1 MATSSI
7 LFAIM
12 TVVGGLIIVLA
23 TLAMLL
29 RHRKATQAP
38 VDLVGRIAS
47 VEIVLAPEGA
57 VLVGGELWRARS
69 RTGAHIAR
77 GRRNVRI
84 VGASAHLLEV
94 EESGQKAEGRKQ

>member
-12 TVVGGLIIVLA
+12 MTVGGFIFVLV

-38 VDLVGRIAS
+38 VNLVGQVAS

-57 VLVGGELWRARS
+57 VLAGGELWRARS
-69 RTGAHIAR
+69 HTGAHIAC

-84 VGASAHLLEV
+84 VGASGHLLEV
-94 EESGQKAEGRKQ
+94 EERGQ

>member
-1 MATSSI
+1 MMVA
-7 LFAIM
+7 
-12 TVVGGLIIVLA
+12 GGLIIVLV

-38 VDLVGRIAS
+38 LDLVGQIAS
-47 VEIVLAPEGA
+47 VEIMLAPEGA
-57 VLVGGELWRARS
+57 VLAGGELWRARS

-84 VGASAHLLEV
+84 IGASAHLLEV
-94 EESGQKAEGRKQ
+94 EESGQEAVGSENK